1 MTALVILSVLAAFGV
16 LCVLWAFLGWMLP
29 GQKGVTMVYV
39 CRGENVEAVLRR
51 YRWLR
56 DMGLV
61 HERLLIV
68 DEGMTEQQKRI
79 LEGKH
84 GIEICTRAQAADRV
98 G

>member
-16 LCVLWAFLGWMLP
+16 LCVLWAFLGWLLP
-29 GQKGVTMVYV
+29 GQRGVSMVYV
-39 CRGENVEAVLRR
+39 CRGEEIEALLRR

-61 HERLLIV
+61 RGKLLIV
-68 DEGMTEQQKRI
+68 DEGMTEQQHRL

-84 GIEICTRAQAADRV
+84 AIEICTRAQIVDRV

>member
-16 LCVLWAFLGWMLP
+16 ICVLWAFLGWLIPEQRGMS
-29 GQKGVTMVYV
+29 MVYV
-39 CRGENVEAVLRR
+39 CRGESIEALLRR

-61 HERLLIV
+61 RGKLLIV
-68 DEGMTEQQKRI
+68 DEGMPEQQRRI

-84 GIEICTRAQAADRV
+84 GIEICTRAQLTDRV
-98 G
+98 E